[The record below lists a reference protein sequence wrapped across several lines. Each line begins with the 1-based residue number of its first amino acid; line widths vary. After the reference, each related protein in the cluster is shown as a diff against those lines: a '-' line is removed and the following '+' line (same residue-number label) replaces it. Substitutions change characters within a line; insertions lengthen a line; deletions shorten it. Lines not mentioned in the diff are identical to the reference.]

1 MDPITQGFTVLNDK
15 LLDTESR
22 FFRRWAE
29 FVLGHRA
36 LCLILTLLMTA
47 GSLYQ
52 IKNHLRVDFDIESFL
67 ESKSET
73 RASLDTFRD
82 IFGRD
87 DRFLVMV
94 EGDVF
99 SMPYLEKLKA
109 LHEELGVI
117 DLELESAGQV
127 RRIASAA
134 PEQAPN
140 PEPVAKATT
149 AEDGDDDFGD
159 FEDDDFGDFE
169 DDSGDADEWAGL
181 AGGTIVEEITSLVN
195 IRQTRGREV
204 MGADGVKATE
214 IDVGELML
222 PWPTAEELPA
232 LKAAVL
238 NDPTKV
244 GAVINKDASL
254 SLIMMR
260 TQLMNEDDTL
270 VVYEEVGR
278 IAKKY
283 ESEDFRISLS
293 GMPALTGSLRN
304 LILSEFRM
312 LFGLAMLTF
321 IFVMA
326 VLFRHP
332 IGVISPL
339 LIVALS
345 AIWTFGLMAT
355 FDMPMTMLTNIMPS
369 FIICIGMGDSVHT
382 LSVYRD
388 TRKAGVGNHEAIVHA
403 IATTGT
409 PILFTTITTIMGL
422 LSFNVGTISAVSEL
436 GNAGAFGVSMALLHT
451 LVTLPLLLSLNKTSL
466 LGVKVS
472 DQPDLID
479 RFVNGCS
486 LISKRYQRGT
496 LATALLFTIIAGVG
510 ISQIRVWHDPLSWIP
525 ESDNT
530 KETFSVVDR
539 ELGGSSNV
547 QLLIETPKGIKDLAL
562 IQGLARLEEHIL
574 EFEHPGPYEEV
585 VGGVSSV
592 LDFVRETNRAL
603 HGGDQAHYVVPK
615 TQRELADILFLFE
628 SASPSQLRLMAST
641 DLTITQ
647 MTIRLKWMEAT
658 SYLPF
663 TQHVERGIEEHIG
676 EVATI
681 RPTGIAYT
689 MLTTV
694 SSLIK
699 NVLRSFS
706 VAVLVITL
714 FMIILLRELRLGL
727 IAMVPN
733 LLPIVL
739 VAGFMGYADI
749 RIDMANLLIASIA
762 IGIAVDD
769 TIHFLHRYRVHKT
782 AFGDMEAAIA
792 DSLSHAGR
800 AMAGTTLILGLGF
813 SVYFASVMKNLQN
826 FGLLIALTVVL
837 ALLVDLVFGPAL
849 IRAVFKDTPDEE
861 EQTGEGATG

>member
-1 MDPITQGFTVLNDK
+1 MNDQ
-15 LLDTESR
+15 LMDTESP

-36 LCLILTLLMTA
+36 LCLLLTLLMTA
-47 GSLYQ
+47 GSIYQ
-52 IKNHLRVDFDIESFL
+52 IKHHLRVDFDIESFL
-67 ESKSET
+67 EGKSET

-87 DRFLVMV
+87 DRFLVML

-99 SMPYLEKLKA
+99 SMDYLDKLRA
-109 LHEELGVI
+109 LHEELGLI
-117 DLELESAGQV
+117 DLELKSAGQV
-127 RRIASAA
+127 RRIASDSPAEIPAPQPVIEKAA
-134 PEQAPN
+134 TGGSE
-140 PEPVAKATT
+140 
-149 AEDGDDDFGD
+149 GDDDFGD

-169 DDSGDADEWAGL
+169 DDSGDGDEWAGL
-181 AGGTIVEEITSLVN
+181 AGGTIVEEITSLINV
-195 IRQTRGREV
+195 RQTRGREV
-204 MGADGVKATE
+204 VDDSGMKATE
-214 IDVGELML
+214 IDVGELMT
-222 PWPTAEELPA
+222 PWPAAEELAA
-232 LKAAVL
+232 LKASVM
-238 NDPTKV
+238 NDPSKV
-244 GAVINKDASL
+244 GTIVNKDANL
-254 SLIMMR
+254 SLIMIR

-283 ESEDFRISLS
+283 EADDFRISLS

-312 LFGLAMLTF
+312 LFALAMLTF
-321 IFVMA
+321 VLVMFI
-326 VLFRHP
+326 LFRHP
-332 IGVISPL
+332 IGVVSPL
-339 LIVALS
+339 LIVAFS

-382 LSVYRD
+382 ISVYRD
-388 TRKAGVGNHEAIVHA
+388 TRRDGIGNHDAIVHA

-409 PILFTTITTIMGL
+409 PIFFTTITTIMGL

-451 LVTLPLLLSLNKTSL
+451 LVTLPLLLSLNTKSL

-472 DQPDLID
+472 DEPDLID
-479 RFVNGCS
+479 RFVAGCS
-486 LISKRYQRGT
+486 RISKRYRRGT
-496 LATALLFTIIAGVG
+496 LVTALLFAIIAGIG

-525 ESDNT
+525 SSDNT
-530 KETFSVVDR
+530 KETFNVVDR

-547 QLLIETPKGIKDLAL
+547 QLLIETPNGIKDIAL
-562 IQGLARLEEHIL
+562 IQGLARLEAHIL
-574 EFEHPGPYEEV
+574 AFEHPGPYEGV
-585 VGGVSSV
+585 VGGVTSV

-603 HGGDQAHYVVPK
+603 HGGDQAHYAIPK

-647 MTIRLKWMEAT
+647 MTVRLKWLEAT
-658 SYLPF
+658 SYRPF
-663 TQHVERGIEEHIG
+663 TEYVERGIAEHIG

-694 SSLIK
+694 SSLIT

-739 VAGFMGYADI
+739 VAGFMGFADI

-769 TIHFLHRYRVHKT
+769 TIHFLHRYRVHK
-782 AFGDMEAAIA
+782 AVFGDVEAAIA

-800 AMAGTTLILGLGF
+800 AMTGTTLILGAGF

-826 FGLLIALTVVL
+826 FGLLIALTVIL
-837 ALLVDLVFGPAL
+837 ALLVDLIFGPAL
-849 IRAVFKDTPDEE
+849 IRTVFRDTPSPETQE
-861 EQTGEGATG
+861 AESGTG

>member
-1 MDPITQGFTVLNDK
+1 MDPLGARVEALNEQMQ
-15 LLDTESR
+15 DTESA

-29 FVLGHRA
+29 FVLSHRA
-36 LCLILTLLMTA
+36 LCLILVLIITA
-47 GSLYQ
+47 GSVYQ
-52 IKNHLRVDFDIESFL
+52 IKTHLRVDFDIESFL
-67 ESKSET
+67 EGKSET
-73 RASLDTFRD
+73 RISLDKFRD
-82 IFGRD
+82 LFGRD

-94 EGDVF
+94 QGDVF
-99 SMPYLEKLKA
+99 TTPYLEKLRS
-109 LHEELGVI
+109 LHEELAVI
-117 DLELESAGQV
+117 DLELESAGKA
-127 RRIASAA
+127 RRVTTA
-134 PEQAPN
+134 
-140 PEPVAKATT
+140 PVAEPTPAPSAKTDEGT
-149 AEDGDDDFGD
+149 GGDDDFGD

-169 DDSGDADEWAGL
+169 DEGDDNAEWAGL
-181 AGGTIVEEITSLVN
+181 TGGTIVEEITSLVN
-195 IRQTRGREV
+195 IRQTRGKEV
-204 MGADGVKATE
+204 TQADGSKAIE
-214 IDVGELML
+214 IDVGELMN
-222 PWPTAEELPA
+222 PWPSADELPA
-232 LKAAVL
+232 LKQAVI

-244 GAVINKDASL
+244 GAIVNKDANL
-254 SLIMMR
+254 SLIMIR

-270 VVYEEVGR
+270 VVYEEVER
-278 IAKKY
+278 IASKY
-283 ESEDFRISLS
+283 ESEGFHITLS

-312 LFGLAMLTF
+312 LFALAMLTF
-321 IFVMA
+321 VLVMFA
-326 VLFRHP
+326 LFRHP
-332 IGVISPL
+332 IGVMSPL
-339 LIVALS
+339 LIVAFS

-388 TRKAGVGNHEAIVHA
+388 TRKVGVGNHDAIVHA

-422 LSFNVGTISAVSEL
+422 LSFNVGTIGAVSEL

-451 LVTLPLLLSLNKTSL
+451 LVTLPLLLSLNTKSL

-472 DQPDLID
+472 DEPDFID
-479 RFVNGCS
+479 RFVAGCS
-486 LISKRYQRGT
+486 LISKRYRRTT
-496 LATALLFTIIAGVG
+496 LLIALLFAIIAGIG
-510 ISQIRVWHDPLSWIP
+510 ISKIKVWHDPLAWIP
-525 ESDNT
+525 STDNT
-530 KETFSVVDR
+530 KETFGVVDR

-547 QLLIETPKGIKDLAL
+547 QLLIETPNGIKDIAVV
-562 IQGLARLEEHIL
+562 QGLAKLEAHIL
-574 EFEHPGPYEEV
+574 EFKHPGAYEDV
-585 VGGVSSV
+585 VGGVTSV

-603 HGGDQAHYVVPK
+603 HGGDQAHYTIPK

-641 DLTITQ
+641 DLKTTQ
-647 MTIRLKWMEAT
+647 MTVRLKWMEAT
-658 SYLPF
+658 SYRPF
-663 TQHVERGIEEHIG
+663 TEHVEAGIKEHIG
-676 EVATI
+676 DAATI

-694 SSLIK
+694 SSLIT

-739 VAGFMGYADI
+739 VAGFMGFADI
-749 RIDMANLLIASIA
+749 RIDMANILIASIA

-769 TIHFLHRYRVHKT
+769 TIHFLHRYRVHKS
-782 AFGDMEAAIA
+782 AFGNVEAAIE

-800 AMAGTTLILGLGF
+800 AMTGTTLILGLGF
-813 SVYFASVMKNLQN
+813 SVYFASVMENLQN

-849 IRAVFKDTPDEE
+849 IRTVFKDSDVPPTHADEHR
-861 EQTGEGATG
+861 T

>member
-1 MDPITQGFTVLNDK
+1 LNK
-15 LLDTESR
+15 QLIDTESP

-29 FVLGHRA
+29 FVLSHRA
-36 LCLILTLLMTA
+36 LCVVLTLLVTV
-47 GSLYQ
+47 GSIHQ

-67 ESKSET
+67 EGKSET

-99 SMPYLEKLKA
+99 SMAYLEKLRA
-109 LHEELGVI
+109 LHEELSVI
-117 DLELESAGQV
+117 DLELESAGQI
-127 RRIASAA
+127 RRISSDASEEAA
-134 PEQAPN
+134 K
-140 PEPVAKATT
+140 PEPAPKGAAT
-149 AEDGDDDFGD
+149 DDDDFGD
-159 FEDDDFGDFE
+159 FGDFE
-169 DDSGDADEWAGL
+169 DNSDDGDEWAGL
-181 AGGTIVEEITSLVN
+181 AGGTIVEEIRSLVN
-195 IRQTRGREV
+195 VRQTRGREV
-204 MGADGVKATE
+204 VDADGTQATE
-214 IDVGELML
+214 IDVGELMT
-222 PWPTAEELPA
+222 PWPTAAELPA

-238 NDPTKV
+238 KDPTKV
-244 GAVINKDASL
+244 GSIVNKDANL
-254 SLIMMR
+254 SLIMLR

-270 VVYEEVGR
+270 VVFEEVGR

-283 ESEDFRISLS
+283 ESEDFRINLS

-339 LIVALS
+339 LIVAFS

-382 LSVYRD
+382 ISVYRD
-388 TRKAGVGNHEAIVHA
+388 TRRAGMGNHDAIVHA

-409 PILFTTITTIMGL
+409 PIFFTTITTIMGL
-422 LSFNVGTISAVSEL
+422 LSFNVGTISAVAEL

-451 LVTLPLLLSLNKTSL
+451 LVTLPLLLSLNTKSL

-472 DQPDLID
+472 DEPDLID
-479 RFVNGCS
+479 RFVAGCS
-486 LISKRYQRGT
+486 GISKRYRRGT
-496 LATALLFTIIAGVG
+496 LVTALLFTVIAGIG
-510 ISQIRVWHDPLSWIP
+510 ISKIRVWHDPLSWIP
-525 ESDNT
+525 SSDTT

-547 QLLIETPKGIKDLAL
+547 QLLIETPNGIKDIAL

-574 EFEHPGPYEEV
+574 EFEHPGPYEDV
-585 VGGVSSV
+585 VGGVTSV

-603 HGGDQAHYVVPK
+603 HAGDQAHYTIPK

-647 MTIRLKWMEAT
+647 MTVRLKWLEAT
-658 SYLPF
+658 SYRPF
-663 TQHVERGIEEHIG
+663 TEHVERGIAEHIG
-676 EVATI
+676 EIATI

-694 SSLIK
+694 SSLIT

-739 VAGFMGYADI
+739 VAGFMGFADI

-769 TIHFLHRYRVHKT
+769 TIHFLHRYRVHKA
-782 AFGDMEAAIA
+782 AFGDVEAAIA

-800 AMAGTTLILGLGF
+800 AMTGTTIILGAGF
-813 SVYFASVMKNLQN
+813 SVYFASVMQNLQN
-826 FGLLIALTVVL
+826 FGLLIALTVIL
-837 ALLVDLVFGPAL
+837 ALLVDLIFGPAL
-849 IRAVFKDTPDEE
+849 IRTVFRDASVIEAEGREGT
-861 EQTGEGATG
+861 TG